1 MAKIETTPLSN
12 RLKSTRERRG
22 LTQEQVSEKINVEI
36 GTLSGYERAYRKPS
50 PDMLLKLADLYGVST
65 DYLLGRV
72 DNPADELVPVSNE
85 PLDQNATY
93 MNNPALD
100 EIMDNLQQ
108 MSQDDIENFR
118 RLTRSVVNRT
128 TKGIS

>member
-1 MAKIETTPLSN
+1 MAKIEMTPLSN

-72 DNPADELVPVSNE
+72 DNPTDELVPITTE

-93 MNNPALD
+93 MNDPVTD
-100 EIMDNLQQ
+100 DIVDNLKL
-108 MSQDDIENFR
+108 MSREDKETIR
-118 RLTRSVVNRT
+118 RLTQSIVNRKT
-128 TKGIS
+128 EGVS